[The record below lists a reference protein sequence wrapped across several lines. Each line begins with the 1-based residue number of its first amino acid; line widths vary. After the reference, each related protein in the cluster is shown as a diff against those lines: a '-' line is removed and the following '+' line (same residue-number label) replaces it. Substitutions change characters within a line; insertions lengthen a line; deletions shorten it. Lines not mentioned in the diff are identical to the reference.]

1 MAEGIK
7 ILAKRI
13 AIMKKRFDADAVGNT
28 ELGAQKHR
36 PSAHGPS
43 ALGTSAALTLTLLLF
58 TALITTGCDAI
69 FGSKS
74 NPTTDE
80 IFEVGRIDPSLRDT
94 DGYAPVLPFWGDF
107 DQPTDVFVGFD
118 GFVYVTDAVG
128 LHVLDRADLAPRRT
142 FELPGAVS
150 VTQDRLLNV
159 YVAARIDTL
168 IQEPPNDQPPTVFN
182 LPAVYKIKNLNGA
195 GPITVLDTIVHP
207 FDDASRG
214 TAASRLFRLDRNRP
228 DNDELVQFTGVAIMD
243 DNAIYVS
250 RTGPRNRTN
259 ELPAPDNTIL
269 EFVPEIIDG
278 VRATTMVNTAQIRAL
293 NPTTPSLVSAIGV
306 SDITTFTNP
315 PQRDQFPDSRDFIL
329 AQAEEDL
336 EIPFRVLR
344 INVVVTPDGTIYEPN
359 QQFLVQDT
367 TRADGFL
374 YEEFKFSKPSG
385 VAVAGDV
392 TGYIFVVDE
401 VQHKLYQFK
410 PNGQEG
416 IDPPPAAVDR
426 TRNLTVSF
434 GELGSGPRQFNT
446 PSGVAY
452 YDNVV
457 YVADRGNNRI
467 SRFKLTTDFED

>member
-1 MAEGIK
+1 MNNKARVDGRSGSGNKSESGNK
-7 ILAKRI
+7 SGSGNKSESRYRSESGLALVLLVLMV
-13 AIMKKRFDADAVGNT
+13 AI
-28 ELGAQKHR
+28 
-36 PSAHGPS
+36 
-43 ALGTSAALTLTLLLF
+43 
-58 TALITTGCDAI
+58 TATGCEAI
-69 FGSKS
+69 FGSKQ
-74 NPTTDE
+74 NDTTDE

-128 LHVLDRADLAPRRT
+128 VHVLDRADLAPRRT
-142 FELPGAVS
+142 IELPGAVS

-182 LPAVYKIKNLNGA
+182 LPAVYKMRNLNGA
-195 GPITVLDTIVHP
+195 GPITFVDTLVHP

-214 TAASRLFRLDRNRP
+214 TAASKLFRLDRTRS
-228 DNDELVQFTGVAIMD
+228 DNDELVEFTGVAIMD

-259 ELPAPDNTIL
+259 ELPAPDNTVL
-269 EFVPEIIDG
+269 EFVPEFVDG
-278 VRATTMVNTAQIRAL
+278 VRVGTMVNSAQIRAL
-293 NPTTPSLVSAIGV
+293 NPSTPSLVSAIGL

-315 PQRDQFPDSRDFIL
+315 PQRDQFPDSRDFLI
-329 AQAEEDL
+329 AQAEEGVS
-336 EIPFRVLR
+336 IPFRVLR
-344 INVVVTPDGTIYEPN
+344 INVVVTPDGTVYQPN

-385 VAVAGDV
+385 LAVAGDV

-401 VQHKLYQFK
+401 EQHKLYQFK

-426 TRNLTVSF
+426 TRNLNVSF
-434 GELGSGPRQFNT
+434 GELGSGPRQFNS

-452 YDNVV
+452 YDQVI
-457 YVADRGNNRI
+457 YIADRGNNRI
-467 SRFKLTTDFED
+467 ARYKLTTDFED